1 MFLFNFF
8 QVLFIIVSVLT
19 LKQTSVVSNP
29 EAANE
34 ETEEYLDLWKI
45 KRFQS

>member
-8 QVLFIIVSVLT
+8 QILFSIASVLT

-29 EAANE
+29 EVANE
-34 ETEEYLDLWKI
+34 ETEKYLDFWKT
-45 KRFQS
+45 KHF